1 MLTRTQIKLHW
12 LRYPFLPSNSLSD
25 TDIHMTWN
33 WASYVFPLLIE
44 KNSGPSSFVG
54 RWESVGPCRS
64 PLYGNSLSTV
74 CSLVSCIFPFQP
86 VNDAILFGTGH
97 NFFPGTA
104 MYWQF
109 GVKKSSESWFSCKK
123 ASRRRA
129 SCSTCTECH
138 LLYNLADLYSAG
150 ICCCWLCIQVFL
162 RGGYS
167 IVVLASLIMSKL
179 ASTKKARSDCSRCLY
194 LCIIIRI
201 TKSHISL
208 AHLYSDL
215 KIKDE
220 KKEWK
225 P

>member
-1 MLTRTQIKLHW
+1 
-12 LRYPFLPSNSLSD
+12 
-25 TDIHMTWN
+25 
-33 WASYVFPLLIE
+33 
-44 KNSGPSSFVG
+44 
-54 RWESVGPCRS
+54 
-64 PLYGNSLSTV
+64 
-74 CSLVSCIFPFQP
+74 
-86 VNDAILFGTGH
+86 LFGTGH
-97 NFFPGTA
+97 KFVPGTA

-123 ASRRRA
+123 ASWRRA
-129 SCSTCTECH
+129 SCSTCTECY

-167 IVVLASLIMSKL
+167 TVVLASLIMSKL
-179 ASTKKARSDCSRCLY
+179 ASTKKARSHCSKY

-208 AHLYSDL
+208 AHMYSEN
-215 KIKDE
+215 KKMKNRNGRTNIKLCNITCNDTNWSRTNFTAQVE
-220 KKEWK
+220 YFWFLVRIVIQEYLFNVLIICASKVFTCNCWLVFVWNYYAFMFS